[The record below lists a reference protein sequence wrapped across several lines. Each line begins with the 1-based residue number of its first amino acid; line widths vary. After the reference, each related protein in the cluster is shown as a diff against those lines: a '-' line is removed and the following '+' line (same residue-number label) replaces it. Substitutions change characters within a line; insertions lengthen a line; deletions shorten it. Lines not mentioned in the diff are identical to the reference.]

1 MGPLKLGQEEMVSS
15 GEDMGKVLNGYFLSV
30 LTFLLRKT
38 KPVPVCE
45 QIFRGTESKK
55 LIDVEVT
62 RELVVRKIDKM
73 KKFKSPGPDEVYP
86 RVIRECKEVVS
97 EPLVNIFRKLVD
109 LGEIPS
115 MWSQA
120 NVVPIFKK
128 GHRAL
133 IFNFRPVSL
142 TSIVSK
148 LLLQIKFE
156 NIWKSPI

>member
-1 MGPLKLGQEEMVSS
+1 MDPLKIGQEEMVSL
-15 GEDMGKVLNGYFLSV
+15 GEDMCKVLIDYFLSV
-30 LTFLLRKT
+30 FT
-38 KPVPVCE
+38 KDDKHKVPVCK
-45 QIFRGTESKK
+45 QIFRGEESEK
-55 LIDVEVT
+55 LRDVEKT
-62 RELVVRKIDKM
+62 RELVVKEIDKM